1 MTFRL
6 ILEECRERFGAAPRT
21 LTDADFA
28 SFRFEIPF
36 SKKLSFWM
44 GHPLARLQGESKEL
58 AERGRIVWGY
68 VVAADEKLRSASNRQ
83 SQTAIVLYGTGE
95 ELDDRLDLL
104 ERVGDRLAVASSD
117 ADVAAD
123 LSLARPP
130 MAKGLPAGRSEGA
143 SLFLSGTLITPTTL
157 PLDRLER
164 NLLPLLIAPDK
175 LKYVLP
181 LPKRWWS
188 EALIAYWT
196 ERPEA
201 GSS

>member
-6 ILEECRERFGAAPRT
+6 ILDECRERFGAAPRT

-28 SFRFEIPF
+28 AFKFEIPF

-44 GHPLARLQGESKEL
+44 GHPLARLQGESRDVI
-58 AERGRIVWGY
+58 ERGRIVWGY

-83 SQTAIVLYGTGE
+83 SQTAIVLYGTSE
-95 ELDDRLDLL
+95 ELDDRPDLL
-104 ERVGDRLAVASSD
+104 ERVGDQLTNVRID
-117 ADVAAD
+117 ADD

-130 MAKGLPAGRSEGA
+130 LAKALHGERSEGM
-143 SLFLSGTLITPTTL
+143 SLYLAGTLITPSTL
-157 PLDRLER
+157 PLERLER
-164 NLLPLLIAPDK
+164 NLLPLLIAPEK
-175 LKYVLP
+175 TKHVLP

-196 ERPEA
+196 ERPE
-201 GSS
+201 

>member
-6 ILEECRERFGAAPRT
+6 ILDECRERFGAAPRT
-21 LTDADFA
+21 LSEADHA
-28 SFRFEIPF
+28 AFRFEIPF

-44 GHPLARLQGESKEL
+44 GHPLAKLQGESRVL

-68 VVAADEKLRSASNRQ
+68 VVAAEDKLRSTAKGP
-83 SQTAIVLYGTGE
+83 SQTAIVLYGLGE
-95 ELDDRLDLL
+95 DLDDRPDLL
-104 ERVGDRLAVASSD
+104 ERVGDQLATARNEP
-117 ADVAAD
+117 DVAAD

-130 MAKGLPAGRSEGA
+130 VAKSQSAERSEGA
-143 SLFLSGTLITPTTL
+143 SLLLSGTLITPSSL

-164 NLLPLLIAPDK
+164 NLLPLLVAPDK
-175 LKYVLP
+175 TKHVLP

-196 ERPEA
+196 ERPE
-201 GSS
+201 

>member
-6 ILEECRERFGAAPRT
+6 ILDECRQRFGSAPRT
-21 LTDADFA
+21 LSEADLA

-44 GHPLARLQGESKEL
+44 GHPLAKLQGESRDL

-68 VVAADEKLRSASNRQ
+68 VVAAEEKLRSTAKGP
-83 SQTAIVLYGTGE
+83 SQTAIVLYGLSE
-95 ELDDRLDLL
+95 DLDDRPDLL
-104 ERVGDRLAVASSD
+104 ERVGEQLAA
-117 ADVAAD
+117 ARGEAEVAAD
-123 LSLARPP
+123 LSLAKPP
-130 MAKGLPAGRSEGA
+130 LAKALPAGRSEGA
-143 SLFLSGTLITPTTL
+143 ALLLSGTLMTPSSL

-164 NLLPLLIAPDK
+164 NLLPLLVAPEK
-175 LKYVLP
+175 TKHVLP

-196 ERPEA
+196 ERPE
-201 GSS
+201 

>member
-6 ILEECRERFGAAPRT
+6 ILDECREGFGAVPRT
-21 LTDADFA
+21 LTEADLA
-28 SFRFEIPF
+28 AFRFEIPF

-44 GHPLARLQGESKEL
+44 GHPLAKLQGESKEL
-58 AERGRIVWGY
+58 AERGRIVRGY
-68 VVAADEKLRSASNRQ
+68 VVAAEEKLRSTAKGS

-95 ELDDRLDLL
+95 DLDERPDLL
-104 ERVGDRLAVASSD
+104 ERVGDRLAAARSD

-130 MAKGLPAGRSEGA
+130 LAKALAAGRSEGA
-143 SLFLSGTLITPTTL
+143 SLFLSGTLITPSTL

-164 NLLPLLIAPDK
+164 NLLPLLIAPEK
-175 LKYVLP
+175 TKHVLP

-196 ERPEA
+196 ERPE
-201 GSS
+201 